1 MKEIMLA
8 AAIAVGVMALSGCE
22 SVKTVFQSIPDQIE
36 QAIGSF
42 GEGEYEE
49 TNTLSKGGKVLFTH
63 TIKWRCDRGENG
75 KLAGC
80 HQL

>member
-8 AAIAVGVMALSGCE
+8 AAIALTAMVLGGCE
-22 SVKTVFQSIPDQIE
+22 SIKTVFQSIPDQIE
-36 QAIGSF
+36 QAIGSV

-49 TNTLSKGGKVLFTH
+49 TSTLSKDGKVLLTH
-63 TIKWRCDRGENG
+63 TVRWKCDRGDDG

-80 HQL
+80 HKL